1 MNDKVCTLDILD
13 TAGQVIAS
21 FWVLFVFASYAKQW
35 CPQDE
40 YRTLRE
46 EYMVEGRVSPNHP
59 DATLSTHILIA
70 VVLRDLSL
78 YTALSTRIPL
88 IRWTS
93 SSVRSIKLAQ
103 RPVLR

>member
-1 MNDKVCTLDILD
+1 MMP
-13 TAGQVIAS
+13 G
-21 FWVLFVFASYAKQW
+21 
-35 CPQDE
+35 QDE

-70 VVLRDLSL
+70 VAVLRDLSS

-88 IRWTS
+88 IRWMS
-93 SSVRSIKLAQ
+93 SSSRSTKLAQ